1 MQHTK
6 FGRTGM
12 SVSRL
17 CLGTATFG
25 KQTDEAESHRI
36 LDAAAD
42 AGINFLD
49 TADFYPM
56 GAAHAQLGSTEEITG
71 RWLKGKR
78 HRFIVASKAGA
89 PMSPLPW
96 DQGGSRKHLLDAI
109 DASLRRLGTD
119 YVDLYQLHWDAPT
132 TPLDETLEAFD
143 TIVRS
148 GKARYIGISNILA
161 YRLARSL
168 GRSDVLRAARYVS
181 VQPRYNLLF
190 REIERELLPLAH
202 EEGLAV
208 IPFNPLAG
216 GLLTGKYSLDK
227 APDKGRFSQEVGKF
241 GEVYQERYWDAA
253 PISRPEGGSRER
265 SRLWKV
271 GVVFAIALGFIMAM
285 LDVTVVNVALA
296 DVQREFSSPLSKLV
310 WIVDAYAL
318 TFASLLLLGGSLADW
333 IGAKRAY
340 ISGLAIF
347 VFASALC
354 VFATSTAFLII
365 ARLLQGIGAAFFLP
379 SSLTL
384 LTRSFPD
391 AAIFMP
397 LSRSRKQVL
406 AYPVFQK
413 TRAPFSIVVL

>member
-1 MQHTK
+1 MQFTK
-6 FGRTGM
+6 FGHTGI

-56 GAAHAQLGSTEEITG
+56 GAAHAQLGGTEEITG
-71 RWLKGKR
+71 SWLKGKR

-89 PMSPLPW
+89 PMSSLPW

-119 YVDLYQLHWDAPT
+119 YVDLYQLHWDDPT

-148 GKARYIGISNILA
+148 GKAHYIGISNILA

-168 GRSDVLRAARYVS
+168 GRSDVLRVARYVC

-190 REIERELLPLAH
+190 REIERELLPLAQ

-216 GLLTGKYSLDK
+216 GLLTGKYSHEK
-227 APDKGRFSQEVGKF
+227 APDKGRFSEETGKF
-241 GEVYQERYWDAA
+241 GEIYQDRYWHRRQFETVEQLSAIADERGKPLATLAIAWVLANPVITSVILGASRLDQLADTLAAADLALDGALKTQLDELTAQYRRGDAA
-253 PISRPEGGSRER
+253 R
-265 SRLWKV
+265 
-271 GVVFAIALGFIMAM
+271 
-285 LDVTVVNVALA
+285 
-296 DVQREFSSPLSKLV
+296 
-310 WIVDAYAL
+310 
-318 TFASLLLLGGSLADW
+318 
-333 IGAKRAY
+333 
-340 ISGLAIF
+340 
-347 VFASALC
+347 
-354 VFATSTAFLII
+354 
-365 ARLLQGIGAAFFLP
+365 
-379 SSLTL
+379 
-384 LTRSFPD
+384 
-391 AAIFMP
+391 
-397 LSRSRKQVL
+397 
-406 AYPVFQK
+406 
-413 TRAPFSIVVL
+413 